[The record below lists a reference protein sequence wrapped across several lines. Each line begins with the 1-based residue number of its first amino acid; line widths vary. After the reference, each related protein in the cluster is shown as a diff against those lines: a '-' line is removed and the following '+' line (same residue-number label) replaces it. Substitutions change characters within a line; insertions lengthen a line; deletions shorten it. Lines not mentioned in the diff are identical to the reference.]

1 LLGIQKPQIKVVD
14 IDDTEGAFAIEP
26 LERGLGHTL
35 GNSMRR
41 ILLSSIPGAAVVSVR
56 ITGVQHEYS
65 AIEGVREDTIEILLN
80 LKELVVRLEGE
91 EPARIKLKATK
102 AGKVT
107 AAGIE
112 VPSGVEVMNPGHH
125 IATLTKKG
133 KLEMEMVV
141 EKGRGY
147 ASAEENEKE
156 GDPIGV
162 IPLDSIYSP
171 VTNVT
176 FRVENT
182 RVGQRTDF
190 DKLTLFVRTDGSMKP
205 DEAVSIG
212 AGILIEH
219 IKLLADLAEE
229 AGLGEVFEPSEA
241 QQASGLDSSIS
252 ELDLNVRAYNCLQ
265 RAKIETMADLVSH
278 TEEELLGIRNLGAKT
293 VELIE
298 EKLVARGLS
307 LKQPEG

>member
-1 LLGIQKPQIKVVD
+1 MLGIQKPQIKVVD